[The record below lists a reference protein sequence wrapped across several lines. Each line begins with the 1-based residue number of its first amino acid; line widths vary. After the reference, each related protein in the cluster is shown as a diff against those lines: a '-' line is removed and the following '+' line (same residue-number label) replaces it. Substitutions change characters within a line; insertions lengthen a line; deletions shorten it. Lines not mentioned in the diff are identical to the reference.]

1 MDTLMSELIKK
12 RICAPRQTATLGG
25 ASVMLAALITF
36 VGTMPLASQREHSD
50 IWNAVPERAMV
61 QPSAARHILVF
72 SSAEGFVHE
81 SIGAVE
87 IALKYMGEKTG
98 AFEVTVSTDMDAFD
112 AANLAQYDAVLFN
125 NTTQLTFDDPDHR
138 RALLEFVRGGKG
150 VIGIHAA
157 TDNFYN
163 WPEAAAMMGGL
174 FDGHPWHAGGTWA
187 IKIDEPEHPLNRSFA
202 GQAFLI
208 NDEIYQ
214 MMGPYS
220 RDTHRV
226 LLSLDMSNMRNH
238 EVEGIKR
245 DDEDF
250 AISWI
255 KPFGAGRVFYCSLG
269 HNLEVLRNEAVL
281 AHYLAGIQ
289 YALGDLEVDD
299 APTNSLANTPQPAL
313 TTDSGAVED
322 PFAAIVR
329 QDFGSSRLSQAT
341 IEDAIR
347 NTASAD
353 YAAIEERLIEI
364 LEHPASTYAAK
375 QFVCR
380 MLRRIGSDRSLP
392 YLAVMLSDEQLTD
405 DARFA
410 LQGMESPEVDR
421 ILRASLDQL
430 SGPALI
436 GVIGSIGQ
444 RRDRAAIPQI
454 LELIDTSDTELTS
467 AIIVSLGQIGGAEAR
482 DELIALVLPTGLE
495 PLRQDAL
502 LRCADDLA
510 LEGEQADARDIY
522 TQMTADALPVPVR
535 VAAWRGLVRIEQ
547 AEAVPSLLTLLK
559 SDELE
564 LQRAGARFMIEL
576 QDVVDL
582 MRVAEELGSF
592 TESTQVLA
600 ISALGSAG
608 VSGATSIVTD
618 LVEHDTGAVR
628 TAAIAA
634 LGDMGD
640 ASHVPLLA
648 AIAAEQPDSVQ
659 ARVSLVRLQGMGVD
673 ERIVTA
679 VSEYE
684 DVSRAVLIDVLA
696 SRDAVA
702 AVPTFTAYAEDRNE
716 SVRAASINALSRL
729 AEDDR
734 LPELIALLERSETEQ
749 DRLALEEAIVVV
761 SKRMVDREIGFTQLL
776 EALGRGSE
784 PNRVSFARILG
795 LWPDASPLD
804 TLLGLAGSTAAA
816 GERAAAIAGVLNL
829 MKLPHERT
837 SSHDE
842 RLFQSLLEL
851 AESNQEKE
859 LVLDGLAGRND
870 VWILAM
876 VEPFLTDP
884 ELGKKAEAV
893 RADLIEAVARTVSH
907 DGVGRPVTL
916 VVLPP
921 PQFNAGGEALTDDR
935 WGSTDFSD
943 GRWLG
948 FEGENLDAVID
959 LGNMTEI
966 KSIRAGFLEVN
977 GSWIFL
983 PREVTFSIAGE
994 DRVFETVATFTLPVP
1009 EERQPNATR
1018 SVSTELSG
1026 KTARYV
1032 RVVAKNIGTLP
1043 AWHPGA
1049 GGLAWLFAD
1058 EIQINAHLDKR

>member
-1 MDTLMSELIKK
+1 MSELIQT
-12 RICAPRQTATLGG
+12 RICAPRRTAILGG
-25 ASVMLAALITF
+25 ASVMLAALITL
-36 VGTMPLASQREHSD
+36 VGTMPLTAQREHQD
-50 IWNAVPERAMV
+50 IWDAVPERAVV
-61 QPSAARHILVF
+61 QPAATRHILVF
-72 SSAEGFVHE
+72 SRTEGFVHE
-81 SIGAVE
+81 SIGATE
-87 IALKYMGEKTG
+87 IALEYMGEKTG
-98 AFEVTVSTDMDAFD
+98 AFDVTVSTDMDAFE
-112 AANLAQYDAVLFN
+112 AANLARFDAVLFN
-125 NTTQLTFDDPDHR
+125 NTTQLTFDNPDHR

-174 FDGHPWHAGGTWA
+174 FDGHPWHGGGTWA
-187 IKIDEPEHPLNRSFA
+187 VKIDEPEHPLNQSFD

-226 LLSLDMSNMRNH
+226 MLSLDMSNMRNH

-245 DDEDF
+245 DDDDF

-255 KPFGAGRVFYCSLG
+255 KPFDAGRVFYCSLG

-299 APTNSLANTPQPAL
+299 APTNSLASTPQPAL

-329 QDFGSSRLSQAT
+329 QDFGSSRLSQAA
-341 IEDAIR
+341 IENLIR
-347 NTASAD
+347 NMASRD
-353 YAAIEERLIEI
+353 YGAIEQRLIEI
-364 LEHPASTYAAK
+364 LENPASTYAAK

-380 MLRRIGSDRSLP
+380 MLRRVGSERSLP
-392 YLAVMLSDEQLTD
+392 YLAEMLSDEQLTD

-410 LQGMESPEVDR
+410 LLGMESPEVDR
-421 ILRASLDQL
+421 ILRESLDQL

-436 GVIGSIGQ
+436 GVIGTIGQ
-444 RRDRAAIPQI
+444 RRDRAAIPQ
-454 LELIDTSDTELTS
+454 LVAMVDASDTELTET
-467 AIIVSLGQIGGAEAR
+467 IVVALGEISGLEAR
-482 DELIALVLPTGLE
+482 DALIALELPTGLE
-495 PLRQDAL
+495 LLRQDAL
-502 LRCADDLA
+502 LRCADDMILA
-510 LEGEQADARDIY
+510 GAATDAHDIY
-522 TQMTADALPVPVR
+522 TQMTADELPVPVR
-535 VAAWRGLVRIEQ
+535 VAAWRGLVRMQQ
-547 AEAVPSLLTLLK
+547 AEAVPSLLTMLK

-582 MRVAEELGSF
+582 MPIAEEQASF
-592 TESTQVLA
+592 PESARVLA
-600 ISALGSAG
+600 ISALGTAG
-608 VSGATSIVTD
+608 VSGTTPIM
-618 LVEHDTGAVR
+618 LRMVEHETGAVR

-634 LGDMGD
+634 LGNLGD
-640 ASHVPLLA
+640 ASHVPLLTA
-648 AIAAEQPDSVQ
+648 VAVGDQDSVM
-659 ARVSLVRLQGMGVD
+659 ARESLVQLQGMGVD
-673 ERIVTA
+673 ERIVAA
-679 VSEYE
+679 VSEYQ

-696 SRDAVA
+696 SRDAVV
-702 AVPTFTAYAEDRNE
+702 AVPTFTAYAEDRNG

-734 LPELIALLERSETEQ
+734 LPELISLLERSETEE
-749 DRLALEEAIVVV
+749 DRLALQDAIVVL
-761 SKRMVDREIGFTQLL
+761 SKRMLDRENGFNQLL
-776 EALGRGSE
+776 AALDQGSG
-784 PNRVSFARILG
+784 PHRISVARILG
-795 LWPDASPLD
+795 NWPDTSPMD
-804 TLLGLAGSTAAA
+804 TLLGLAGTTSAA
-816 GERAAAIAGVLNL
+816 GERTAAIAGVLNL

-837 SSHDE
+837 SSDDQ
-842 RLFQSLLEL
+842 RLLQSLFDL
-851 AESNQEKE
+851 AQSVEETE

-870 VWILAM
+870 VWIFAM
-876 VEPFLTDP
+876 VEPLLTDP
-884 ELGKKAEAV
+884 ELGEKAGSI

-916 VVLPP
+916 ANPFA
-921 PQFNAGGEALTDDR
+921 PQFDGSGANALTDDR

-943 GRWLG
+943 GRWQG
-948 FEGENLDAVID
+948 FEGEDLNAVID
-959 LGNMTEI
+959 LGSMTEI
-966 KSIRAGFLEVN
+966 RSIRAGFLEVN

-994 DRVFETVATFTLPVP
+994 DRVFEAVATFTLPVP

-1018 SVSTELSG
+1018 SVSAELSG

-1032 RVVAKNIGTLP
+1032 RVLATNIGTLP

-1049 GGLAWLFAD
+1049 GGLAWLLAD
-1058 EIQINAHLDKR
+1058 EIQINANLDKL